1 MNRMAEI
8 ARKVPWL
15 RIGAESVAI
24 VGSILLAFSIDAW
37 AERRRERAL
46 EADYLERIADE
57 LADAR
62 AVLEEIRLEAS
73 TNLLYAPDLNAFF
86 DGRMAPD
93 DYQRLVVA
101 IYKFGLDPLELGFD
115 VSTFEDLVSTG
126 RLGLISDP
134 DLRQAIQR
142 AYAELQRI
150 APVRDPYRD
159 EYMAAL
165 RSWIP
170 TSMIGLIRDACPDY
184 SAYSAC
190 SGLHL
195 DEETTRSIVG
205 QIDTREALVAFRMRE
220 QGLLT
225 LRGIGG
231 PILVVLTQTLERLE
245 R

>member
-1 MNRMAEI
+1 M
-8 ARKVPWL
+8 PLL
-15 RIGAESVAI
+15 RIGAEAVAV

-37 AERRRERAL
+37 AERRGERAL

-57 LADAR
+57 LTDAK
-62 AVLEEIRLEAS
+62 AVLEEIRLEGS

-86 DGRMAPD
+86 DGHMAPVD
-93 DYQRLVVA
+93 HQ
-101 IYKFGLDPLELGFD
+101 
-115 VSTFEDLVSTG
+115 

-134 DLRQAIQR
+134 DLRQAVQR

-170 TSMIGLIRDACPDY
+170 RSLIGPIRSACPNY
-184 SAYSAC
+184 TAYSAC

-195 DEETTRSIVG
+195 DEETTRAIVG

-225 LRGIGG
+225 LGGVSG
-231 PILVVLTQTLERLE
+231 PILVVLDQTLKRLG

>member
-1 MNRMAEI
+1 MTEI
-8 ARKVPWL
+8 ARRVPWL
-15 RIGAESVAI
+15 RIGAEAVAI

-37 AERRRERAL
+37 AERRGERAL

-57 LADAR
+57 LTEAK
-62 AVLEEIRLEAS
+62 AVLEEMRLQAS
-73 TNLLYAPDLNAFF
+73 TNLLYAPDLTAFF
-86 DGRMAPD
+86 DARMAPD
-93 DYQRLVVA
+93 DHQRLVVA

-134 DLRQAIQR
+134 DVRQAIQR
-142 AYAELQRI
+142 AYAGLQRI

-170 TSMIGLIRDACPDY
+170 ASMRGAIRDACPAY

-190 SGLHL
+190 SDLHL
-195 DEETTRSIVG
+195 DEEATRSIVG
-205 QIDTREALVAFRMRE
+205 QIDMREARVAFRMRE
-220 QGLLT
+220 QGLGT
-225 LRGIGG
+225 FNGMSS
-231 PILVVLTQTLERLE
+231 PILRVLDQTLERLE

>member
-1 MNRMAEI
+1 M
-8 ARKVPWL
+8 PWL
-15 RIGAESVAI
+15 RIGAEAVAI
-24 VGSILLAFSIDAW
+24 VGGILLAFSIDAW
-37 AERRRERAL
+37 AERRGERAL

-57 LADAR
+57 LTDAR
-62 AVLEEIRLEAS
+62 AVLEEIRLEAHS
-73 TNLLYAPDLNAFF
+73 SLLHAPDLTAFF
-86 DGRMAPD
+86 DGGMGRD
-93 DYQRLVVA
+93 DHQRLVVA

-142 AYAELQRI
+142 AYAELQRM

-170 TSMIGLIRDACPDY
+170 ASMIGSIRDACPTY

-195 DEETTRSIVG
+195 DEETTRAVVG
-205 QIDTREALVAFRMRE
+205 QIDMREALVAFRMRE
-220 QGLLT
+220 QGLGIV
-225 LRGIGG
+225 RGMSG
-231 PILVVLTQTLERLE
+231 PILVVLDQTLELLE

>member
-1 MNRMAEI
+1 MAEI
-8 ARKVPWL
+8 TKGIPWL
-15 RIGAESVAI
+15 RIGAEAVAV

-37 AERRRERAL
+37 AERRGERAL

-57 LADAR
+57 LTDAR
-62 AVLEEIRLEAS
+62 AVLEEIRLQAAS
-73 TNLLYAPDLNAFF
+73 NLLYAPDLNAFF
-86 DGRMAPD
+86 EARMAPD
-93 DYQRLVVA
+93 DPQRLVVA
-101 IYKFGLDPLELGFD
+101 IYQFGRDALELGFD
-115 VSTFEDLVSTG
+115 VSTFDDLVSTG

-170 TSMIGLIRDACPDY
+170 TSMIGPIRRACPAY

-205 QIDTREALVAFRMRE
+205 EIDTREALVAFRMRE
-220 QGLLT
+220 QGLGT
-225 LRGIGG
+225 VRGMSG
-231 PILVVLTQTLERLE
+231 PILVVLDQTLELLE

>member
-1 MNRMAEI
+1 MNRMAEM

-15 RIGAESVAI
+15 RIGAEAVAI

-73 TNLLYAPDLNAFF
+73 TNLLYAPALTAFL
-86 DGRMAPD
+86 DGRMASD
-93 DYQRLVVA
+93 DHQRLVVA
-101 IYKFGLDPLELGFD
+101 IYKFGLDPVELGFD
-115 VSTFEDLVSTG
+115 VSTFDDLVSTG

-150 APVRDPYRD
+150 APVRNPYRD
-159 EYMAAL
+159 VYIAAL

-170 TSMIGLIRDACPDY
+170 TSIIGPIRDACPTY
-184 SAYSAC
+184 TAYSAC

-195 DEETTRSIVG
+195 DEETTRAIVG
-205 QIDTREALVAFRMRE
+205 QIDMREALVAFRMRE
-220 QGLLT
+220 QGLGTVLGMT
-225 LRGIGG
+225 S
-231 PILVVLTQTLERLE
+231 PILGVLDQTLERLG

>member
-1 MNRMAEI
+1 
-8 ARKVPWL
+8 L
-15 RIGAESVAI
+15 RIGAEAVAI
-24 VGSILLAFSIDAW
+24 VGSILFAFSIDAW

-46 EADYLERIADE
+46 EADYLERIAAE

-62 AVLEEIRLEAS
+62 AVLEEIRLQAS
-73 TNLLYAPDLNAFF
+73 TNLLYAPELTAFF
-86 DGRMAPD
+86 DGRMASD
-93 DYQRLVVA
+93 DHQRLVVA

-134 DLRQAIQR
+134 DVRQAIQR
-142 AYAELQRI
+142 AYAQLQRI

-170 TSMIGLIRDACPDY
+170 PAIIGPIRDACPDY
-184 SAYSAC
+184 TGYSAC

-195 DEETTRSIVG
+195 DEDTARSIVG
-205 QIDTREALVAFRMRE
+205 QIDMREALVAFRMRQ
-220 QGLLT
+220 QGLGT
-225 LRGIGG
+225 VRGMSS
-231 PILVVLTQTLERLE
+231 PILGVLDQTLERLG

>member
-1 MNRMAEI
+1 M
-8 ARKVPWL
+8 PLL
-15 RIGAESVAI
+15 RIGAEAVAV

-37 AERRRERAL
+37 AERRGERAL

-57 LADAR
+57 LTDAK
-62 AVLEEIRLEAS
+62 AVLEEIRLEGS

-86 DGRMAPD
+86 DGHMAPVD
-93 DYQRLVVA
+93 HQRLVVA

-134 DLRQAIQR
+134 DLRQAVQR

-150 APVRDPYRD
+150 APVRDPYR

-170 TSMIGLIRDACPDY
+170 RSLIGPIRSACPNY
-184 SAYSAC
+184 TAYSAC

-195 DEETTRSIVG
+195 DEETTRAIVG

-225 LRGIGG
+225 LGGVSG
-231 PILVVLTQTLERLE
+231 PILVVLDQTLKRLG

>member
-1 MNRMAEI
+1 MAEI

-15 RIGAESVAI
+15 RIGAEAVAI
-24 VGSILLAFSIDAW
+24 VGSILLAFWIDAW
-37 AERRRERAL
+37 AERRAERAL
-46 EADYLERIADE
+46 EADYVERIADE
-57 LADAR
+57 LTDAK

-73 TNLLYAPDLNAFF
+73 ANLLYAPDLTAFF

-93 DYQRLVVA
+93 DHQRLVVA
-101 IYKFGLDPLELGFD
+101 IYRFGLDPLELGFD

-170 TSMIGLIRDACPDY
+170 PSVIEPIRDACPEY
-184 SAYSAC
+184 SEYSAC
-190 SGLHL
+190 VGLHL
-195 DEETTRSIVG
+195 DEETTRSIIG
-205 QIDTREALVAFRMRE
+205 QIDVREALVAFRMRE
-220 QGLLT
+220 QGLGT
-225 LRGIGG
+225 LRGMSR
-231 PILVVLTQTLERLE
+231 PILVVLDQTLDRLG

>member
-1 MNRMAEI
+1 M
-8 ARKVPWL
+8 PLL
-15 RIGAESVAI
+15 RIGTEAVAV
-24 VGSILLAFSIDAW
+24 VGSILLAFSIDSW
-37 AERRRERAL
+37 AERRGERAL
-46 EADYLERIADE
+46 EVDYLERIADE
-57 LADAR
+57 LTDAK
-62 AVLEEIRLEAS
+62 AVLEEIRLEGS

-86 DGRMAPD
+86 DGRMAPVD
-93 DYQRLVVA
+93 HQRLVVA

-134 DLRQAIQR
+134 DLRQAVQR

-170 TSMIGLIRDACPDY
+170 RSVIGPIRSACPNY

-195 DEETTRSIVG
+195 DEETTRAIVG

-225 LRGIGG
+225 LSGVSG
-231 PILVVLTQTLERLE
+231 PILVVLDQTLERLG